1 MKTKLIT
8 YKWFKGE
15 RYYCKNI
22 GSSHVIETEGH
33 TIVWLMKVLARSV
46 YF

>member
-8 YKWFKGE
+8 YKWSKDQ
-15 RYYCKNI
+15 RYDFNNI
-22 GSSHVIETEGH
+22 GSSHIIKTEGH

>member
-15 RYYCKNI
+15 RYYYKNI
-22 GSSHVIETEGH
+22 GSSHFIKTEGQ

>member
-8 YKWFKGE
+8 YKWSKDE
-15 RYYCKNI
+15 RYDYKKI
-22 GSSHVIETEGH
+22 GTSHVVKTEGH